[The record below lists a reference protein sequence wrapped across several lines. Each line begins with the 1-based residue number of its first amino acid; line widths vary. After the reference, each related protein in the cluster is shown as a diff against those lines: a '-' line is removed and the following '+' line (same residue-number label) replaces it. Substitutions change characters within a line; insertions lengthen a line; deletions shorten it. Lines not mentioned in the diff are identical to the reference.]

1 MYCFLGV
8 FILLDV
14 LRTSEISGL
23 VSDINL
29 EKFSVTVSNIYCSF
43 LSSFWFPIKHIAT
56 FIVVPQS
63 LHILFCFSSPCS
75 LRFSVLEVSIEILL
89 SSAVLSSACF
99 FLVIK
104 CSLHFCY
111 NVFDLYHFFFILRI
125 SISLLILCVLA
136 CCLLYPLTSVAY

>member
-1 MYCFLGV
+1 MPMYCFLGV

-75 LRFSVLEVSIEILL
+75 LRFSVLEVSIEISSSSEIL
-89 SSAVLSSACF
+89 SSAVSS
-99 FLVIK
+99 LLTIP
-104 CSLHFCY
+104 SNILHFCT
-111 NVFDLYHFFFILRI
+111 VHAVSFLCFFPF
-125 SISLLILCVLA
+125 SMSC
-136 CCLLYPLTSVAY
+136 SFS

>member
-75 LRFSVLEVSIEILL
+75 LRFSVLEVSIEIP
-89 SSAVLSSACF
+89 SSWARGPWVTMSSTPCLGHGF
-99 FLVIK
+99 
-104 CSLHFCY
+104 SLH
-111 NVFDLYHFFFILRI
+111 LGR
-125 SISLLILCVLA
+125 SSSLGGAVMTVGRPCGSGS
-136 CCLLYPLTSVAY
+136 PPGSQ